1 MKEIEELQ
9 EEVTIN
15 EMIDVLLLDQLN
27 AIYHQHGSQSNY
39 YAERRDRTRFALL
52 SRFRELEKKVEIER
66 KDKDEAVKS
75 VRIQYDSVCD
85 MFHKREREY
94 EDRITDLNNALI
106 NQLET
111 GKQKTIYINQLE
123 KENERLKNP
132 IIESLH
138 YDQNGLDIWASHPI
152 IKVLAEETVRLL
164 KLSNAENFVV
174 VSLDDKERNGYTLTI
189 KKNNGKSIEEKYEE
203 VSKEVEN
210 LKCCANCF
218 NLARTKNCTTDNWH
232 ENPRKSCDNW
242 IFDGYKK

>member
-39 YAERRDRTRFALL
+39 YAERRDSTRFALL

-123 KENERLKNP
+123 KENENLKTA
-132 IIESLH
+132 
-138 YDQNGLDIWASHPI
+138 YQDMG
-152 IKVLAEETVRLL
+152 V
-164 KLSNAENFVV
+164 
-174 VSLDDKERNGYTLTI
+174 ERDVAIVAY
-189 KKNNGKSIEEKYEE
+189 
-203 VSKEVEN
+203 EN
-210 LKCCANCF
+210 LKKYKLFFESCSCLFAEGVEF
-218 NLARTKNCTTDNWH
+218 MTKT
-232 ENPRKSCDNW
+232 EIYES
-242 IFDGYKK
+242 IKKEVKKLEGDQ

>member
-123 KENERLKNP
+123 KENE
-132 IIESLH
+132 SLRCCGNCGLSR
-138 YDQNGLDIWASHPI
+138 YDNDYGLSCSYNFK
-152 IKVLAEETVRLL
+152 KVKPNDR
-164 KLSNAENFVV
+164 
-174 VSLDDKERNGYTLTI
+174 Y
-189 KKNNGKSIEEKYEE
+189 
-203 VSKEVEN
+203 
-210 LKCCANCF
+210 
-218 NLARTKNCTTDNWH
+218 
-232 ENPRKSCDNW
+232 CDNW
-242 IFDGYKK
+242 QSDGLTAKDRKG